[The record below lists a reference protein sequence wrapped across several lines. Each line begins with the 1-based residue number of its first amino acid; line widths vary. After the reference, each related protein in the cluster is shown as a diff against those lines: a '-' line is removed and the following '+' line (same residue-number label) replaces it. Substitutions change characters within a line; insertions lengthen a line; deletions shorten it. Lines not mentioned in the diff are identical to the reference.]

1 MGIFGFGKK
10 KDVKLGMLEVM
21 RLKIEQ
27 TEKEIKKI
35 NKDYDKMI
43 EDRQNS
49 STYDYRVQGHKSY
62 VSNIEADERNAL
74 INKVHKQ
81 LLEDLATMIIQFQ
94 KEMNR

>member
-35 NKDYDKMI
+35 IKI
-43 EDRQNS
+43 R
-49 STYDYRVQGHKSY
+49 
-62 VSNIEADERNAL
+62 
-74 INKVHKQ
+74 
-81 LLEDLATMIIQFQ
+81 
-94 KEMNR
+94 